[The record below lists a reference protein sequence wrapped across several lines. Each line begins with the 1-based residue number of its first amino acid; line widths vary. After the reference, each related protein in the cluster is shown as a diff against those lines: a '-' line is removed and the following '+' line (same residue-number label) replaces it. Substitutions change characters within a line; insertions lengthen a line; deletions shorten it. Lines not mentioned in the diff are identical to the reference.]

1 MILPGATLGILGGG
15 QLGRMF
21 VHAATAMGYRVI
33 VLDPNSASPA
43 GEVAHLHLQANYDD
57 AHSLKAMAQ
66 GCSVITTEFENVPAE
81 VFEHLEKTCEISP
94 NARALELAQDRIKEK
109 TFAESLS
116 ISPTPFYSV
125 SSEQDIEDG
134 FQKLQAPLI
143 LKTTRLGYDG
153 KGQAVVTSADECL
166 AKWNELENVD
176 CILEEK
182 INLACEVSVVLA
194 RSKSNQ
200 LSFFPVA
207 ENVHK
212 DGILFTST
220 VPATASEE
228 IQTLAKSCA
237 QKIAEELNYI
247 GVLAVEFFIDK
258 DGNLYFNE
266 MAPRTHN
273 SGHYSMDACYT
284 SQFEQQVR
292 AICDLPLGNTE
303 AHSSVTMVNLLG
315 DLWENQQQPDWS
327 IIMSDNAKLHL
338 YGKHQAR
345 PGRKMGHFNLL
356 ANNGE
361 DTLSSAKKCFIK
373 LAAKTI

>member
-33 VLDPNSASPA
+33 VLDPNSTSPA

-81 VFEHLEKTCEISP
+81 VFEHLEKTCEVSP
-94 NARALELAQDRIKEK
+94 SARALELAQDRIKEK
-109 TFAESLS
+109 TFAASLD
-116 ISPTPFYSV
+116 IAPTPFHAV
-125 SSEQDIEDG
+125 SSEQDISDAFER
-134 FQKLQAPLI
+134 LEAPLI

-153 KGQAVVTSADECL
+153 KGQAVVASVGECVSN
-166 AKWNELENVD
+166 WNELDKVD

-200 LSFFPVA
+200 ISFFPVA

-237 QKIAEELNYI
+237 QKIAEELNYV

-258 DGNLYFNE
+258 DGTLYFNE

-292 AICDLPLGNTE
+292 AICDLPMGKTD

-327 IIMSDNAKLHL
+327 SIMTDNAKLHL

-356 ANNGE
+356 AKNGE
-361 DTLSSAKKCFIK
+361 ETLAPARKCFLK